1 VKIFNKKAHFNFEIL
16 EKVEAGI
23 VLSGAEVKSIKDG
36 RLKLDE
42 AYVKD
47 INGELWLV
55 NAHIPAYQFADSRN
69 YDPTKSRKLLLHR
82 REILSLNKKIEGRNL
97 SLVPIS
103 CYNKGPKIKIEIG
116 IGRGKRKWEKREK
129 IKKQDID
136 REMERTLRGRKY

>member
-1 VKIFNKKAHFNFEIL
+1 MKIFNKKAHFNFEIL